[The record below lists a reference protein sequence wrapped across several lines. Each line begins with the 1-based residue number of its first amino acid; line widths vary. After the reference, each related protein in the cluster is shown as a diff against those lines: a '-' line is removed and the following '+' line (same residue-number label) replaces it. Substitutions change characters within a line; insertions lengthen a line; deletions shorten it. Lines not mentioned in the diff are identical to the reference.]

1 MKVGHQ
7 CECGNSTGYRINGC
21 DRIMTRG
28 GRGDANAGDETSAP
42 VKDGVGEV
50 GVYVGS
56 FRATNLACHSQ

>member
-1 MKVGHQ
+1 MTRCH
-7 CECGNSTGYRINGC
+7 CMRGNSAGQSVNGR
-21 DRIMTRG
+21 DRITTRG

-42 VKDGVGEV
+42 IEDGVGEV